1 MADIKPTLYDRLKAE
16 GLAPPDA
23 VKTIGKRPLT
33 EAEMAYGLSLEG
45 DLDRATE
52 DARICTWIVT
62 LGAIDAE
69 DFSRRRGPYDKM
81 GDAMVFFWK
90 WDVINHFVRMAILA
104 FKQGAE

>member
-23 VKTIGKRPLT
+23 VKMIGKRPLT

-90 WDVINHFVRMAILA
+90 WDVISHFVRMAILA